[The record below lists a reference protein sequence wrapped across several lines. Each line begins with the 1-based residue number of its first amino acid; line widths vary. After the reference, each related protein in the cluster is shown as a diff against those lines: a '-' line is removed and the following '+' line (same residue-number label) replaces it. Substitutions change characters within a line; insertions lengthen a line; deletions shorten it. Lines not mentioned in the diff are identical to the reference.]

1 MESFTS
7 FDGVEI
13 AYLNVGEGPTTLL
26 LHGFAADH
34 RLNWINP
41 GVVDALVSSGRRVIA
56 PDACGHGAS
65 EKPHDPAAY
74 AGDAM
79 PKDAQALLDHI
90 GVEQVDLVGYSM
102 GSMVS
107 ARLTPL
113 EPRIRSLILGGVGG
127 RFGASMRPRHRDA
140 VADALDSDGSE
151 DPTAK
156 AFRAFAEATG
166 ADLKALTALQRAP
179 LGDPPE
185 LARIAVPTLVLTGDK
200 DVLVGTPQSLA
211 EFIPGALAKVISGDH
226 LGAVNDPAFAVSI
239 VEFISSASVD

>member
-13 AYLNVGEGPTTLL
+13 AYLREGEGSTVLL

-34 RLNWINP
+34 RLNWVNP
-41 GVVDALVSSGRRVIA
+41 GVVSALVSSGRRVIA
-56 PDACGHGAS
+56 PDARGHGAS
-65 EKPHDPAAY
+65 GKPHDPAAY

-79 PKDAQALLDHI
+79 PSDAQALLDHL
-90 GVEQVDLVGYSM
+90 GVDRVDLVGYSM

-107 ARLTPL
+107 ARLTPM
-113 EPRIRSLILGGVGG
+113 EPRVRSLILGGVGG
-127 RFGASMRPRHRDA
+127 RFGATMRPRHRDS
-140 VADALDSDGSE
+140 VADALDTDGST

-156 AFRAFAEATG
+156 AFRKFAEATG

-185 LARIAVPTLVLTGDK
+185 LTRIGVPTMVLTGDK

-211 EFIPGALAKVISGDH
+211 EFIPGATAKIISGDH
-226 LGAVNDPAFAVSI
+226 LGAVNDPAFAASI
-239 VEFISSASVD
+239 VEFIDSVSIA